1 MEEKILIKGDKS
13 NALMI
18 VLAVISS
25 LLSIAI
31 FINAILNVVLNSVYS
46 IVGVIVAIILIALV
60 FTIFY
65 VLPKLIWDKYELTVT
80 NQRVFGKAAF
90 GKCVDLPIDSI
101 SSIGTSFF
109 KGIDAGTSSGKIRFK
124 LMRNQAQIHSVLSR
138 ILAERQKIAQQLA
151 AAPQSSVDE
160 LKKFKELL
168 DSGVITPDEFEVMKK
183 RLLNL

>member
-1 MEEKILIKGDKS
+1 MEEKVLIKGDKS

-18 VLAVISS
+18 FFAVISS
-25 LLSIAI
+25 LISIEI
-31 FINAILNVVLNSVYS
+31 VIYAILNITLNSVYS
-46 IVGVIVAIILIALV
+46 IVIMVEAVILIALV

-90 GKCVDLPIDSI
+90 GKRVDLPIDSI
-101 SSIGTSFF
+101 SSIGTSFL
-109 KGIDAGTSSGKIRFK
+109 KGIEAGTSSGKVRFK
-124 LMRNQAQIHSVLSR
+124 FMRNQAQIHSVLSR
-138 ILAERQKIAQQLA
+138 LLAERQKNAQQVA

-160 LKKFKELL
+160 LKEFKELL
-168 DSGVITPDEFEVMKK
+168 DSGVIMQEEFDIMKK